1 VQLSL
6 KNETAFARE
15 IAWLCER
22 RRTPAWSWPGRPF
35 APIRD
40 PFAANEHNLRP
51 ASRRRWRNRSGGHPL
66 RFRPTAVTESG
77 NRRASRLARQWPND
91 LLRRRVQEQCERAE
105 RERIRAEAARLAT
118 IEEGWP
124 QARLGRLV
132 EQLQKFRSAYPR
144 PRPSDARRKP
154 GLSPA
159 GEVADKGRKWGG
171 CLRGS
176 FEIGKRK

>member
-1 VQLSL
+1 M
-6 KNETAFARE
+6 
-15 IAWLCER
+15 
-22 RRTPAWSWPGRPF
+22 RTTSRPGPSWR
-35 APIRD
+35 AASIRADQD

-51 ASRRRWRNRSGGHPL
+51 ASRRGWRNPSGGHPL
-66 RFRPTAVTESG
+66 RFRPTAATESG
-77 NRRASRLARQWPND
+77 NRRASRLGRQWLND
-91 LLRRRVQEQCERAE
+91 LLRRGVQEQRERAE

-118 IEEGWP
+118 IEEGCLKP
-124 QARLGRLV
+124 VLGGWV

-176 FEIGKRK
+176 FEIGKRE